1 MNETINT
8 REVCTFITVSEQC
21 YQDVPWDYLYPVLE
35 QNALDELS
43 KLGTVV
49 SGMTYRVECTRGD
62 EGVRAVH
69 GLPETEAEF
78 YVVSFTAQVIPHE
91 PASQ

>member
-21 YQDVPWDYLYPVLE
+21 YQDVPWDDLYPALE
-35 QNALDELS
+35 TNAVDAFL
-43 KLGTVV
+43 KLGTIV

-62 EGVRAVH
+62 ESVRAVY

>member
-21 YQDVPWDYLYPVLE
+21 YQDVPWDDLYLVLE
-35 QNALDELS
+35 TNALDAFS
-43 KLGTVV
+43 KLGTIV

-62 EGVRAVH
+62 ESVRAVY
-69 GLPETEAEF
+69 GLPETGSEF
-78 YVVSFTAQVIPHE
+78 YIVSFTTQVIPHE